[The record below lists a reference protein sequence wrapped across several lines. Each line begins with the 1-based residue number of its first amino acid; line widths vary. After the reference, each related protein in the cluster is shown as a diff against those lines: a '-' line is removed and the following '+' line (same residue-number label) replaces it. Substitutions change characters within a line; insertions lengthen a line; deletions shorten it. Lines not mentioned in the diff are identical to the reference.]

1 MSQEDQKRLQQEQ
14 DDEIKRNIE
23 RLRNKIGD
31 ARTGGKG
38 SQRRKVKV
46 VSKTSGTGDKVIKSI
61 VKKVG
66 AQQLGVDEVNFFTD
80 DNTVLHFAKPE
91 AYASIQNN
99 TFIVSGEP
107 ETKTIKDLLPDI
119 LQQLG
124 PKQHKAL
131 KDLVSQAQTSTDDVP
146 TLVET
151 PADLNKP
158 E

>member
-1 MSQEDQKRLQQEQ
+1 M
-14 DDEIKRNIE
+14 
-23 RLRNKIGD
+23 
-31 ARTGGKG
+31 
-38 SQRRKVKV
+38 
-46 VSKTSGTGDKVIKSI
+46 
-61 VKKVG
+61 
-66 AQQLGVDEVNFFTD
+66 
-80 DNTVLHFAKPE
+80 LHFAKPE

-131 KDLVSQAQTSTDDVP
+131 KDLVSQSQTPTDDVP

-158 E
+158 EWSNSKWWIYFKGNECIIKDIRIKFGYFELWSKNKRSICFC